1 MSLDSRYQAQLE
13 DSYNEMLEEF
23 YLLLMD
29 QKKEMFRVENSEDED
44 DKINFIMNNLKDS
57 EAQSGFDYDDDTWA
71 SYNDGLTIFS
81 EILQKD

>member
-1 MSLDSRYQAQLE
+1 
-13 DSYNEMLEEF
+13 
-23 YLLLMD
+23 
-29 QKKEMFRVENSEDED
+29 
-44 DKINFIMNNLKDS
+44 MNNLKDA